1 MIIRS
6 KIKLV
11 ALVGAIFS
19 VVSLLVH
26 LLLAQ
31 YSSEDWALSTLGSVD
46 DFYRNSGEQVRN
58 RRLWGPVKS
67 LEALQPHAS
76 PRNEY
81 PVPKEQNN
89 GYIYAKIYG
98 GFENIRTSICDLV
111 TVSRLLNA
119 TLVIPEIQESTRSKG
134 ISAKF
139 KSFSYLY
146 NEDQFISALTND
158 VIVVRSLPNSLKEA
172 RKGNKFPTISP
183 KSSAPPSFYINEVL
197 PKLKQSKVV
206 GLMITDGGCLQS
218 ILPSSMVEYQRLRC
232 RVAFHALNF
241 RTEIQTLGQQIV
253 RRLRAMGQRYLA
265 FHPGLVRDT
274 LAFHGCAELF
284 QDVHTELIQ
293 YWRKQLIKRGP
304 LRVDSLSRKNNGSCP
319 LMPEEVG
326 LLLRAIGHPPNT
338 LIYVAGSEIF
348 GGQRVLIP
356 LRSMYNVV
364 DRTSLCSKKE
374 LLNLLGPE
382 TALPSDLPKPP
393 PSKTE
398 AQLIEEWKKAGPR
411 PRPLPPP
418 PARPFYRHE
427 KEGWYGWVA
436 ETDKEPEPSPMDTRN
451 QAHRLLWDALDYIVS
466 VEADAFFPGFNNGGS
481 GWPDFSSLV
490 MGQRIYEMAS
500 SVTYRPNRKILA
512 GLLDGIRDNLYHPKR
527 NWTIAV
533 RQHLNKTL
541 GFEGLIMQSQASKS
555 VSFLS
560 HPLPE
565 CSCRTSQFPN
575 PVKGKDGELLYGS
588 EDKCPDWMPRSNNL
602 KEDTIDE
609 ADLPEDDIYPE
620 EQPESVVAS
629 EQDDE
634 MDPDD

>member
-1 MIIRS
+1 MTN
-6 KIKLV
+6 V
-11 ALVGAIFS
+11 C
-19 VVSLLVH
+19 
-26 LLLAQ
+26 
-31 YSSEDWALSTLGSVD
+31 DW
-46 DFYRNSGEQVRN
+46 
-58 RRLWGPVKS
+58 RLWGPVKS

-98 GFENIRTSICDLV
+98 GFENIRTS
-111 TVSRLLNA
+111 
-119 TLVIPEIQESTRSKG
+119 
-134 ISAKF
+134 
-139 KSFSYLY
+139 
-146 NEDQFISALTND
+146 
-158 VIVVRSLPNSLKEA
+158 
-172 RKGNKFPTISP
+172 
-183 KSSAPPSFYINEVL
+183 
-197 PKLKQSKVV
+197 
-206 GLMITDGGCLQS
+206 S

-293 YWRKQLIKRGP
+293 YRRKQLIKRGLIHEP

-364 DRTSLCSKKE
+364 DRTSLCSRKE

-382 TALPSDLPKPP
+382 TFLPSDLPKPP

-427 KEGWYGWVA
+427 KEGWYGWIA
-436 ETDKEPEPSPMDTRN
+436 ETDKEPDPSPVDMRN

-490 MGQRIYEMAS
+490 MGQRIYEMPS

-533 RQHLNKTL
+533 REHLNKTL

-565 CSCRTSQFPN
+565 CSCRTSQFLN
-575 PVKGKDGELLYGS
+575 PVKDKDGELLYGG
-588 EDKCPDWMPRSNNL
+588 EDKCPNWMPRSNNL